1 MTFLTRSD
9 ILSADDYKIEE
20 IHVDEWNGPVGI
32 RTFDAATR
40 ARLLQPAKDGKM
52 PDNWMEMIVAASA
65 CDEFGKLIFSDDDV
79 AALSNKNAVVLE
91 KLFTASIEL
100 NGLTDS
106 SRDKIQGESKPI
118 LK

>member
-1 MTFLTRSD
+1 MFLTRTD
-9 ILSADDYKIEE
+9 ILSAEDYQIETVE
-20 IHVDEWNGPVGI
+20 VNEWGGTVGI

-52 PDNWMEMIVAASA
+52 PDNWMEMVVAASA
-65 CDEFGKLIFSDDDV
+65 CDESGKLIFSDGDV

-106 SRDKIQGESKPI
+106 SREKMQGESKPT